1 MLGMEMLDS
10 DVTWPLG
17 TSTRH
22 TLAMV
27 RTLEEQMYVSFEG
40 CDRAAEERLT
50 LEEQLR
56 GAVVTKELAVQEAVK
71 QVTEDAARLR
81 IATEEATVLY
91 AS

>member
-50 LEEQLR
+50 LERNSYVEQLWPR
-56 GAVVTKELAVQEAVK
+56 SWLCKK
-71 QVTEDAARLR
+71 R
-81 IATEEATVLY
+81 
-91 AS
+91 